1 MPKKFQGENTKSAAA
16 RARKAE
22 AKAAA
27 DAKRQQELEDAY
39 WKDEDKHVMRKEQ
52 RKHFGRAL
60 NATPALLWEQP
71 SSANRAWRSS
81 GGSVMHKGAAEPMS
95 PARHVR
101 VPPLALRHE
110 SPRVTFPGELWL
122 EGTKSPSVL
131 GSSGFYPGDCFL
143 CHVRVFSSFPSPPT
157 PGWAAARS
165 TALSSLIAVWVSP
178 CDQLKRFWWWNNR
191 VCIPGEA
198 AGRRARAT
206 NHQMCWK
213 IPERKDR
220 WSICQ
225 GQGSRSQRLFVLVCK
240 GSGEKSELNAG

>member
-131 GSSGFYPGDCFL
+131 GSSGFYPAEAFL
-143 CHVRVFSSFPSPPT
+143 VVEQPRVHPR
-157 PGWAAARS
+157 RS
-165 TALSSLIAVWVSP
+165 CRQA
-178 CDQLKRFWWWNNR
+178 
-191 VCIPGEA
+191 
-198 AGRRARAT
+198 
-206 NHQMCWK
+206 
-213 IPERKDR
+213 
-220 WSICQ
+220 
-225 GQGSRSQRLFVLVCK
+225 CK
-240 GSGEKSELNAG
+240 GDKPPNVLENSRKEGSVEYLSRAGVSQPKTFCTGVQRVWGKI